1 MVERPQPTQQ
11 KKRIHQII
19 LNKNHHQK
27 RSIEQPEDLLP
38 YEVEPSHKLRQTMA
52 GGFRT
57 NKPSKNRTTAR
68 YQSRDRETSDHK
80 RIDAFEERFK
90 SVEVNREER
99 LNQMNRTFMGKMP
112 EAYNPR
118 W

>member
-1 MVERPQPTQQ
+1 
-11 KKRIHQII
+11 
-19 LNKNHHQK
+19 
-27 RSIEQPEDLLP
+27 
-38 YEVEPSHKLRQTMA
+38 MA

-57 NKPSKNRTTAR
+57 NKPSKNRATR
-68 YQSRDRETSDHK
+68 YQSKDSRDTSDHK
-80 RIDAFEERFK
+80 RIDAFEERFR

>member
-1 MVERPQPTQQ
+1 
-11 KKRIHQII
+11 
-19 LNKNHHQK
+19 
-27 RSIEQPEDLLP
+27 
-38 YEVEPSHKLRQTMA
+38 MA

-57 NKPSKNRTTAR
+57 NKPSKYKTTR
-68 YQSRDRETSDHK
+68 YQSKDTSVDTKREST
-80 RIDAFEERFK
+80 FEQRFK

-99 LNQMNRTFMGKMP
+99 LNVMNRTFMGKMP